1 MEVLKSSSGGA
12 IKHLKFREDFLRLN
26 DYSAVNT
33 YLDLDVLQS
42 VMNMSWQTPV
52 VITHFL
58 IGATD
63 AKLLFPAV
71 RAFFSIVND
80 LFCFPG

>member
-12 IKHLKFREDFLRLN
+12 IKYLEFGEDFLR
-26 DYSAVNT
+26 
-33 YLDLDVLQS
+33 LDLDVLQS